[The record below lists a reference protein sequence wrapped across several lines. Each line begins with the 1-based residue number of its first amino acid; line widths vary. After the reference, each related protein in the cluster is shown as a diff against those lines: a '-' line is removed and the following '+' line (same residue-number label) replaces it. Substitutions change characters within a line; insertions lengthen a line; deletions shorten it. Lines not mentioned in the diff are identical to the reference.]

1 MEKTIKLFAT
11 LRDITGKKTL
21 TVPFEEGQTVRKLI
35 DDLSS
40 LEPNL
45 HNEIITQDG
54 EMTGLVHVL
63 VHGRNIDWLQGLD
76 TPIKGTDIVT
86 LLPPSAGG

>member
-11 LRDITGKKTL
+11 LRDLTGKKTL
-21 TVPFEEGQTVRKLI
+21 TLPFEDGQTVRKLI
-35 DDLSS
+35 ADIEQ

-45 HNEIITQDG
+45 HHEIVGADG
-54 EMTGLVHVL
+54 NLTGLVHIL
-63 VHGRNIDWLQGLD
+63 VHGRNIEWLNGLE
-76 TPIKGTDIVT
+76 TTIKTDDIVV